1 MRSKR
6 SPDDAPDERGRPD
19 GLPGERGVKK
29 NARLVQR
36 RRGARRRSKLK
47 LMFQLF
53 VSLAFLGT
61 AALLSAGIVKVVERP
76 VAPWKTSEVEVV
88 APVAEAAPVP
98 FDPSSGK
105 VELEP
110 VESAEFAAPI
120 DPAHLELLIRETR
133 VEDLAE
139 TRDPR

>member
-1 MRSKR
+1 
-6 SPDDAPDERGRPD
+6 
-19 GLPGERGVKK
+19 
-29 NARLVQR
+29 
-36 RRGARRRSKLK
+36 
-47 LMFQLF
+47 MFQLF